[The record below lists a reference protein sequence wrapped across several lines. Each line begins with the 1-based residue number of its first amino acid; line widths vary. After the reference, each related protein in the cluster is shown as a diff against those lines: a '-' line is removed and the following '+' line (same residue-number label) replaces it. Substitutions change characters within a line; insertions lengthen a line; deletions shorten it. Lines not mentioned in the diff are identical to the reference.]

1 MKPRIHVTWLSRLH
15 TIFYAIILVIFFLLA
30 GCKTVTK
37 DGPPPYDV
45 DVSKIPN
52 AQPKVEKLSKYG
64 NMPVYRVN
72 GKSYYVMNSSK
83 HYEAEGT
90 ASWYGTKFHKRN
102 TSSGEKYDMLSMT
115 AAHRTLPLP
124 TYLEVTNEQNGRSV
138 IVKVNDR
145 GPFADNRL
153 LDLSYA
159 AAKKLGMIGHGTAH
173 VKVKAIDPVQYAK
186 KEIHTDNFYIVNNK
200 NHAEIQPEWAKNNVT
215 PTSDST
221 SVAENTVDSEPFNNP
236 ITPILTEKTHS
247 AFKAKQIQY
256 AKNKT
261 HSTQTKQLASN
272 KSSHNGTQSKQ
283 LASNKSSHNGTQS
296 KQLALNKSSYNKMN
310 TQPKKL
316 ASNKT
321 LHNKSTVYLQVG
333 AFSNKSYAEK
343 LKKQLTPMVA
353 SSIQITQHG
362 SPKKL
367 YRVQIG
373 PIKDSMAVARIN
385 KQLKSIG
392 LNGTILLT

>member
-1 MKPRIHVTWLSRLH
+1 MKPRTHLNWQRLLQ
-15 TIFYAIILVIFFLLA
+15 TPLYAIILFIYFFLA
-30 GCKTVTK
+30 GCSTVTK

-45 DVSKIPN
+45 DVSRIPN

-72 GKSYYVMNSSK
+72 GKNYYVMNSSK
-83 HYEAEGT
+83 NYEAEGT
-90 ASWYGTKFHKRN
+90 ASWYGTKFHKHN

-124 TYLEVTNEQNGRSV
+124 TYLQVTNEANGRSV

-159 AAKKLGMIGHGTAH
+159 AAKKLGMIGHGTAY
-173 VKVKAIDPVQYAK
+173 VKVKAIDPTEYQN
-186 KEIHTDNFYIVNNK
+186 KEDIHTNSFYIVNNK
-200 NHAEIQPEWAKNNVT
+200 NHTDVQRELANHDIYNNS
-215 PTSDST
+215 SDASSDLAQST
-221 SVAENTVDSEPFNNP
+221 YANPVLTENTH
-236 ITPILTEKTHS
+236 K

-261 HSTQTKQLASN
+261 HN
-272 KSSHNGTQSKQ
+272 VQSKQ
-283 LASNKSSHNGTQS
+283 LASNPSKSNKAYKTNIQS
-296 KQLALNKSSYNKMN
+296 KQLASS
-310 TQPKKL
+310 Q
-316 ASNKT
+316 SS
-321 LHNKSTVYLQVG
+321 HNKHVYLQVG
-333 AFSNKSYAEK
+333 AFSNKSHAEK
-343 LKKQLTPMVA
+343 LKKQLSPMVT
-353 SSIQITQHG
+353 SSIQITERG

-373 PIKDSMAVARIN
+373 PIKDSMTVARIN

-392 LNGTILLT
+392 LNSKILFT

>member
-1 MKPRIHVTWLSRLH
+1 MKPRMHLNWQHKLYSAL
-15 TIFYAIILVIFFLLA
+15 YIITVFIFFLMT

-52 AQPKVEKLSKYG
+52 AQPKLEKMSKYG

-72 GKSYYVMNSSK
+72 GKNYYVMNSSK
-83 HYEAEGT
+83 NYEAEGT
-90 ASWYGTKFHKRN
+90 ASWYGTKFHRHN

-124 TYLEVTNEQNGRSV
+124 TYLEVTNEENGRHV

-159 AAKKLGMIGHGTAH
+159 AAKKLGMIGHGTAY
-173 VKVKAIDPVQYAK
+173 VKIKAIDPMEYQNKAPIY
-186 KEIHTDNFYIVNNK
+186 TNSFYIVSNK
-200 NHAEIQPEWAKNNVT
+200 NKANIPSEFAKNETQHNSFASTTLTETTTSLAKNN
-215 PTSDST
+215 SAIS
-221 SVAENTVDSEPFNNP
+221 
-236 ITPILTEKTHS
+236 TEKTHA
-247 AFKAKQIQY
+247 AFKAKQMQY
-256 AKNKT
+256 AKHTTHNNPAKT
-261 HSTQTKQLASN
+261 VASN
-272 KSSHNGTQSKQ
+272 KSLNTTVSP
-283 LASNKSSHNGTQS
+283 SSE
-296 KQLALNKSSYNKMN
+296 QLALKQALHDKQSPTKQFASDKSLR
-310 TQPKKL
+310 PKSL
-316 ASNKT
+316 I
-321 LHNKSTVYLQVG
+321 YLQVG

-343 LKKQLTPMVA
+343 LKKQLSSVVA
-353 SSIQITQHG
+353 SNVQITERSG
-362 SPKKL
+362 GTKKL

-392 LNGTILLT
+392 LSSKVLFV